1 MDHLLPELDVDESGK
16 IFFCYNIKALICK
29 NGYVNLRFFKYP
41 ISKTRERFRKV
52 PKSEDQANS
61 KKKRLQ
67 QCQLDNIGEKEP
79 KFHSIRYD
87 SLSRTRTK
95 IIEYASQN
103 ADKFKSFITL
113 TYAEN
118 QQDIDK
124 ANKDFSNYIRQVK
137 RHCESEGREFYYL
150 GVPEFQDRGAIHYH
164 LFVSEEC
171 GSYCIP
177 YQKKL
182 LKTKDSK
189 TGEVR
194 KTHYYE
200 FPYWNHGYT
209 YGENLMDEKKFDENF
224 NLALYMCKYL
234 YKDLDHRLFGRNKI
248 LKSNNLE
255 APEYKYLDDDF
266 IYQHAIAYIDK
277 RYDHINFFETY
288 VTNQDFENYLKSHS
302 ILLKGQDK
310 SYIENIIHKYSIST
324 Y

>member
-1 MDHLLPELDVDESGK
+1 MDHLLPELDVDEYGS
-16 IFFCYNIKALICK
+16 IFFSYCLKALICK
-29 NGYVNLRFFKYP
+29 NGYVNFRYFKIP
-41 ISKTRERFRKV
+41 IARTRERFRKV
-52 PKSEDQANS
+52 PESKDQTKS
-61 KKKRLQ
+61 KRKVE
-67 QCQLDNIGEKEP
+67 QCQLDDVGEKEP

-113 TYAEN
+113 TYADN
-118 QQDIDK
+118 QQDIDQ
-124 ANKDFSNYIRQVK
+124 ANKDFSNYLRQVK

-150 GVPEFQDRGAIHYH
+150 GVPEFQKRGAIHYH

-182 LKTKDSK
+182 LVTKNSK
-189 TGEVR
+189 TGEIR
-194 KTHYYE
+194 KTHYYD
-200 FPYWNHGYT
+200 FPYWNHGYS
-209 YGENLMDEKKFDENF
+209 YGDNLMDEKKFDENF

-234 YKDLDHRLFGRNKI
+234 YKDLDERLFGRNKI

-255 APEYKYLDDDF
+255 KPEYKFLDDDF
-266 IYQHAIAYIDK
+266 IYQHAVAYINK
-277 RYDHINFFETY
+277 RYDHINYFETT
-288 VTNQDFENYLKSHS
+288 VMNQEYENFLKSHS
-302 ILLKGQDK
+302 TVLKGDDK
-310 SYIENIIHKYSIST
+310 KYIENIIQKYSIST